1 MTEKMTTGDHARI
14 LIVEDDGPQ
23 ADAMAEALHRVGH
36 TCVVVT
42 EPRRAL
48 EILEDDSFDV
58 VLTDLMMHD
67 VSGMEI
73 LQEAKRLDPAAEVI
87 LITGHGTIETAVQ
100 AIRQGASDYI
110 TKPLNVTELRDRVA
124 KAIEHRR
131 LLRRTVQLTEQLD
144 ERFGFEGIIAQSP
157 AMRRIIQICRQI
169 APTDATVLI
178 EGESGTGK
186 ELIAKA
192 LHNNS
197 PRRNHNFVAL
207 NCAALSEG
215 ILESELFGH
224 EKGAFTG
231 ALATRK
237 GRFEHADGG
246 TLFLDEVGD
255 MPMATQIKLLR
266 VIENREIVRV
276 GSNEPRRVDVRLL
289 SATNQKLDELVKQGK
304 FREDLYFRLKV
315 VRVLL
320 PPLRDRREDIPFLT
334 DHYLKRLAAEHSKH
348 VTGITPEAQR
358 ILNACAWPGNVRELM
373 NTLETMIVLA
383 PKPVLDVDD
392 IPPEIRP
399 AAHEAATGT
408 IRPGMSLAEAERL
421 LIERTL
427 EETGGNRVQAAQ
439 ILGIGQRTLYRKIKE
454 YGLIRPG
461 DAEPPEPPDTAE
473 QQESKS

>member
-1 MTEKMTTGDHARI
+1 MTPSNPDLGRI
-14 LIVEDDGPQ
+14 LIVEDDRPQ
-23 ADAMAEALHRVGH
+23 ADAVAEALERVGH

-48 EILEDDSFDV
+48 TLIADDGFDLIV
-58 VLTDLMMHD
+58 TDLVMHEVD
-67 VSGMEI
+67 GMEI
-73 LQEAKRLDPAAEVI
+73 LRRAREADPEAEVI
-87 LITGHGTIETAVQ
+87 VVTGHGTIETAVQ

-110 TKPLNVTELRDRVA
+110 TKPLNVLELRDRVA
-124 KAIEHRR
+124 KALEHRR
-131 LLRRTVQLTEQLD
+131 LVRRTAQLSAQLH
-144 ERFGFEGIIAQSP
+144 ERFGFEGIVGQSA
-157 AMRRIIQICRQI
+157 AMHRVIQTCRQVS
-169 APTDATVLI
+169 PTDATVLI

-197 PRRNHNFVAL
+197 PRKDRNFVAL

-231 ALATRK
+231 ALAARK

-266 VIENREIVRV
+266 VIENGEIVRV

-289 SATNQKLDELVKQGK
+289 SATNRSLDELIRTKQ
-304 FREDLYFRLKV
+304 FREDLYFRLKG
-315 VRVLL
+315 VRIVL
-320 PPLRDRREDIPFLT
+320 PPLRDRREDIPLLA
-334 DHYLKRLAAEHSKH
+334 DHYLHRLAAQHNKQ
-348 VTGITPEAQR
+348 VTAITPEALR
-358 ILNACAWPGNVRELM
+358 LLGAYAWPGNVRELINAM
-373 NTLETMIVLA
+373 ETMVILA
-383 PKPVLDVDD
+383 RGPAIDVSDV
-392 IPPEIRP
+392 PPEIRASSP
-399 AAHEAATGT
+399 EPPTPGLKT
-408 IRPGMSLAEAERL
+408 GMSLGDAERL

-427 EETGGNRVQAAQ
+427 AMTQGNRQQAAA

-454 YGLIRPG
+454 FGLG
-461 DAEPPEPPDTAE
+461 GATDAPDAP
-473 QQESKS
+473 

>member
-1 MTEKMTTGDHARI
+1 MAEKTPSGDHGRI
-14 LIVEDDGPQ
+14 LIVEDDRPQ
-23 ADAMAEALHRVGH
+23 ADAVAEALGRVGH
-36 TCVVVT
+36 SGVVVT

-48 EILEDDSFDV
+48 EVMEDNGFD
-58 VLTDLMMHD
+58 LIITDLAMHEVD
-67 VSGMEI
+67 GMQI
-73 LQEAKRLDPAAEVI
+73 LAAARRLDPAAEVI
-87 LITGHGTIETAVQ
+87 VITGHGTIETAVQ

-110 TKPLNVTELRDRVA
+110 TKPLNLSELRDRVA
-124 KAIEHRR
+124 KALEHRR
-131 LLRRTVQLTEQLD
+131 LVHRTEQLSEQLQ
-144 ERFGFEGIIAQSP
+144 ERFGFEGIIGQSEP
-157 AMRRIIQICRQI
+157 LRRIIQVCRQI

-197 PRRNHNFVAL
+197 PRREHNFVAL

-231 ALATRK
+231 ALSTRK

-255 MPMATQIKLLR
+255 MPIATQIKLLR

-289 SATNQKLDELVKQGK
+289 SATNQKLEELVKSGR

-315 VRVLL
+315 VRIVL
-320 PPLRDRREDIPFLT
+320 PPLRQRREDIPLLT
-334 DHYLKRLAAEHSKH
+334 EHYIRRLAAEHSKN

-358 ILNACAWPGNVRELM
+358 LLSGYTWPGNVRELI

-383 PKPVLDVDD
+383 QAPVLDVGDV
-392 IPPEIRP
+392 PPEIRP
-399 AAHEAATGT
+399 AGAEAPADALH
-408 IRPGMSLAEAERL
+408 PGMSLEEAERL

-427 EETGGNRVQAAQ
+427 AWNGGNRHQAAKT
-439 ILGIGQRTLYRKIKE
+439 LGIGQRTLYRKIKQF
-454 YGLIRPG
+454 GLAKPG
-461 DAEPPEPPDTAE
+461 EPEPEEDAPQA
-473 QQESKS
+473 